1 MARSGAQNFLE
12 GGSAVRPVSVEKS
25 TKVSLKEVLQEIR
38 ELADSGDIY
47 IALDV
52 LDNVIDDA
60 DSDKLLLEREKWKH
74 LSLPARLA
82 RARKACTPSDIYEGG
97 RKIATSREAGAKEG
111 SFFGVRKKI
120 AMATDARGKEG
131 SFFDVLPQLSR
142 NRRCPEAAPL
152 STSTKVGGTTS
163 TSRRARSTSG
173 GLASGAMANIAAARS
188 AMPRRTRWAW

>member
-1 MARSGAQNFLE
+1 MARSG

-25 TKVSLKEVLQEIR
+25 TKVSLKEVLEEMR
-38 ELADSGDIY
+38 ELVQSGDIY

-52 LDNVIDDA
+52 LDNVIDDP
-60 DSDKLLLEREKWKH
+60 DSDKPLLEREKWED
-74 LSLPARLA
+74 LFFPARLA
-82 RARKACTPSDIYEGG
+82 RARKACIPSHIDEASNI
-97 RKIATSREAGAKEG
+97 IATSTDAGAKEG
-111 SFFGVRKKI
+111 SFFDVRNEI
-120 AMATDARGKEG
+120 ATVTDARAKEG